1 LTNIS
6 EIVADF
12 IDAFELLANILQLAT
27 LQFPLEEARSYMHST
42 CLNALKSASKS
53 NKFGF
58 KNTAKFMLDLPA
70 VKNEINWPLKLL
82 TAQAL
87 IKLQTTHVLL
97 VSNTSDCKL
106 LNGCWAMILHLVKM
120 IIYGYFQLA
129 SLVKLN
135 LNSKVY
141 CLNALF
147 HMKLFHI

>member
-87 IKLQTTHVLL
+87 IKLQTMHVLPA
-97 VSNTSDCKL
+97 SNTLDCKL
-106 LNGCWAMILHLVKM
+106 LNG
-120 IIYGYFQLA
+120 
-129 SLVKLN
+129 
-135 LNSKVY
+135 
-141 CLNALF
+141 
-147 HMKLFHI
+147 

>member
-87 IKLQTTHVLL
+87 IKLQTMHVLPA
-97 VSNTSDCKL
+97 SNTLDCKL
-106 LNGCWAMILHLVKM
+106 LNGWWTMILHLAKM
-120 IIYGYFQLA
+120 IIFGFFQLA
-129 SLVKLN
+129 SLIKLN
-135 LNSKVY
+135 LISKAY
-141 CLNALF
+141 CQNALF